1 MPDFPKNINSL
12 RSALL
17 AGAKRTNPE
26 TLDNIFKSLDAIET
40 SMEKFMEGPNIEERN
55 AICIA
60 KNQNDIGYIG
70 GVKKKEKRKNKVRD
84 RVDVGQFGIVCSDK
98 IKSKLPSGWR
108 QIPTGLFTSNRYI
121 WRYPTMTTLGYIYT
135 NSRNAEVIMKYWTGL
150 KTRLVC
156 FYDKNK
162 PIDDVTREKM
172 VKNNWIINQIV
183 DLPMQLSSMSSSK
196 PPENSSATRSAK
208 IAKIAQKPSNE
219 KLPSSSSSFVPNLK
233 SSDSGSAKIGLVS
246 LQQQQS
252 TVKMPN
258 FSTEFKI
265 GPFLHGTGNGDG
277 LGQNKMVGN
286 FEKPDERSNSAASST
301 NSEKYTFTMLKNK
314 ETSGNAAEVPI
325 PRKTTDLTM
334 DQYKIKM
341 GVKAACEN
349 SKVLQKIPLEFR
361 EFYINVQFDETID
374 IGWKIKLDQVMDENR
389 ELKGELG
396 QLENGNNF

>member
-1 MPDFPKNINSL
+1 
-12 RSALL
+12 
-17 AGAKRTNPE
+17 
-26 TLDNIFKSLDAIET
+26 
-40 SMEKFMEGPNIEERN
+40 MEKFMEGPNIEERN

-196 PPENSSATRSAK
+196 PPE
-208 IAKIAQKPSNE
+208 
-219 KLPSSSSSFVPNLK
+219 K

-252 TVKMPN
+252 TVKM
-258 FSTEFKI
+258 
-265 GPFLHGTGNGDG
+265 TGNGDG